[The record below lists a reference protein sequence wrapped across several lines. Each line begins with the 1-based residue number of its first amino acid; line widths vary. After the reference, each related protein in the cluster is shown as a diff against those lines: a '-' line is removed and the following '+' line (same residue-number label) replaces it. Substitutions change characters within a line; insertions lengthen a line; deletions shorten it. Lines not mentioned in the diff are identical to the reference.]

1 MLKRLFFSL
10 SIVFV
15 YSLLCTSVHGNDRSL
30 RDQPQLYT
38 NQDIERYKTPSEVAT
53 TAAKSAPQEDREEG
67 REVKKQ
73 RIREDHEK
81 DYWCKK
87 ASAYKEKIEKA
98 GETVK
103 EMEKKL
109 SEEKSKS
116 LRTSKKNTPLQKRL
130 VKARKQVTAAE
141 KDLDD
146 LEHEAH
152 RKGIPPGWLR
162 CQL

>member
-10 SIVFV
+10 SIVFI
-15 YSLLCTSVHGNDRSL
+15 YSLLCTSVHGDDRSL

-53 TAAKSAPQEDREEG
+53 TAAKSAPQEEDRED
-67 REVKKQ
+67 KKQ

-87 ASAYKEKIEKA
+87 ASSYKEKIEKA
-98 GETVK
+98 DEAVK
-103 EMEKKL
+103 EIEKKL
-109 SEEKSKS
+109 SEEKSES

-162 CQL
+162 CQI

>member
-1 MLKRLFFSL
+1 M
-10 SIVFV
+10 
-15 YSLLCTSVHGNDRSL
+15 
-30 RDQPQLYT
+30 
-38 NQDIERYKTPSEVAT
+38 
-53 TAAKSAPQEDREEG
+53 
-67 REVKKQ
+67 
-73 RIREDHEK
+73 
-81 DYWCKK
+81 
-87 ASAYKEKIEKA
+87 
-98 GETVK
+98 K

-146 LEHEAH
+146 LEHVAH

-162 CQL
+162 CQI

>member
-10 SIVFV
+10 SIVFFC
-15 YSLLCTSVHGNDRSL
+15 SLLCASVHGGDGSV

-38 NQDIERYKTPSEVAT
+38 NQDIERYKTPSEVAK
-53 TAAKSAPQEDREEG
+53 TAAKSAPREDREED
-67 REVKKQ
+67 REDKKQ

-81 DYWCKK
+81 EYWCKK
-87 ASAYKEKIEKA
+87 ASACKEKIEKA
-98 GETVK
+98 DEAVK
-103 EMEKKL
+103 EIEKEL

-116 LRTSKKNTPLQKRL
+116 LRTSKKNKPLQKRL
-130 VKARKQVTAAE
+130 DKARKQVTAAE

-162 CQL
+162 CQI